1 MRVSPT
7 LPADVDL
14 SYSASVIENLKD
26 SLKDGEVLVFFY
38 CDFRN
43 ERSTSAAE
51 VMRSILSQ
59 LLQQFGWD
67 GVNHGG
73 LIDELLERRNQ
84 DTSAISDVMLLARY
98 VSRVAEQFSQQP
110 FIIIDALDECKDVEE
125 LLDALVELTKG
136 GLRLLATGRPLQVIR
151 DSLSVLPSISM
162 DTMKCEVSAD
172 INLHVMRVLDSHR
185 RLRLLGTNLKKE
197 IHSVLSQKADG
208 M

>member
-73 LIDELLERRNQ
+73 LIDELERRNQ

>member
-98 VSRVAEQFSQQP
+98 VSRIAEQFSQQP

-136 GLRLLATGRPLQVIR
+136 GLRLLATSRPLQVIR